1 MDLKKIREE
10 ERRQENGQRK
20 QKMVEAAARCF
31 IRKGIEATSIVDIA
45 REAGF
50 GEATVYRYFS
60 NKENLALACGI
71 RFWDQVGDFFKERT
85 ASSGFA
91 GKSGMEQVKD
101 LMDGALE
108 FYERETE
115 SFRLIHNLD
124 GFLLSH
130 KVDEAKLQEY
140 SQAVDSL
147 RPYLWDAL
155 EKGKADGSIQRRED
169 TTELYYA
176 LTNGIFGMM
185 QKQAAAGELL
195 ETDRTVD
202 GIKKTRLLAELLV
215 AGLKN
220 REM

>member
-1 MDLKKIREE
+1 
-10 ERRQENGQRK
+10 
-20 QKMVEAAARCF
+20 
-31 IRKGIEATSIVDIA
+31 
-45 REAGF
+45 
-50 GEATVYRYFS
+50 
-60 NKENLALACGI
+60 
-71 RFWDQVGDFFKERT
+71 
-85 ASSGFA
+85 
-91 GKSGMEQVKD
+91 MEQVEE
-101 LMDGALE
+101 LMGGALA